1 MRGTELLDKMELVE
15 PAYVEAADARTG
27 KRRKIWLRWGAAAA
41 CLCLAAVGALT
52 VRLRSVPE
60 SPEFANLEPLT
71 IPELRTGGMGFESY
85 LWYDIAESDNGNPW
99 SEKMKITSLPVYKNK
114 AYDPS
119 GGGFPVGLSEEELR
133 ERLDFA
139 ASALDLQVLSTK
151 LTVVTDVNYIQAE
164 TNRGII
170 TVEADGS
177 IEYRAPESKPGPLS
191 EGLELPEEYN
201 FTDNCT
207 EAEAKSVLAYL
218 ADTYR
223 DFLAF
228 EKPEYITWGKYTFS
242 GDFQRRF
249 QVYDASGDDVEDIL
263 NYNFHRAEFIN
274 SLYGG
279 TLCCIRIRDDLLLAE
294 KIGDYPIITVKEAT
308 KRLTSGNY
316 QTSAPYAFPGKKYI
330 GKVELIYRSSPHA
343 EMLLPYY
350 RFYVLLPES
359 EKEHTDMDPDLQYYG
374 AYYVPAI
381 ADPYIA
387 NMPVYDG
394 RFN

>member
-1 MRGTELLDKMELVE
+1 MDKMELIAPV
-15 PAYVEAADARTG
+15 YVQAADARLG
-27 KRRKIWLRWGAAAA
+27 KRRKIWLRWGAVAA

-52 VRLRSVPE
+52 VRLRSGPE
-60 SPEFANLEPLT
+60 PPEFANLEPLT
-71 IPELRTGGMGFESY
+71 IPELGMGGMGYEGY
-85 LWYDIAESDNGNPW
+85 LWYDISESTNGNPW

-119 GGGFPVGLSEEELR
+119 GGGFPVGLSEEEMW

-139 ASALDLQVLSTK
+139 ASALGLQVLSTEENI
-151 LTVVTDVNYIQAE
+151 VTAFNDIFAE
-164 TNRGII
+164 TNYGTI
-170 TVEADGS
+170 TVSANGD
-177 IEYRAPESKPGPLS
+177 IEYEAPVSKPGPLS
-191 EGLELPEEYN
+191 EGLALPEEYN
-201 FTDNCT
+201 FIDDCT

-218 ADTYR
+218 ADTYS
-223 DFLAF
+223 DLLAF
-228 EKPEYITWGKYTFS
+228 EKPEYITSGDYTFNGS
-242 GDFQRRF
+242 FMRSF

-263 NYNFHRAEFIN
+263 NYNFHRAEFVN
-274 SLYGG
+274 SLHGG
-279 TLCCIRIRDDLLLAE
+279 TLCYIRISDNLLLSE

-316 QTSAPYAFPGKKYI
+316 QTSVPYAFPGKKYI
-330 GKVELIYRSSPHA
+330 GKVELIYRSSPYE

-350 RFYVLLPES
+350 RFYVFLPKDYT
-359 EKEHTDMDPDLQYYG
+359 KEQTKMAPNLKNYG